1 MATCPN
7 CHSEK
12 SLASPVC
19 SECNYLTSVTEHAFF
34 GLVNIVTQIGA
45 MVALYFLVKWIFF

>member
-12 SLASPVC
+12 PLAAPVC
-19 SECNYLTSVTEHAFF
+19 PECNYLTSVTEHAFF
-34 GLVNIVTQIGA
+34 GAVHAATVIGCLFL
-45 MVALYFLVKWIFF
+45 LYWLISG

>member
-12 SLASPVC
+12 PLAAPVC
-19 SECNYLTSVTEHAFF
+19 PECNYLTSVTEHAFF
-34 GLVNIVTQIGA
+34 GLVHYVTVIGTLFL
-45 MVALYFLVKWIFF
+45 LYLLISG